1 MAGIANAVGIHSWVQ
16 PRLIDLA
23 QNVMHFLKLQCNID
37 SVARL

>member
-16 PRLIDLA
+16 SRLFDLA
-23 QNVMHFLKLQCNID
+23 QKAMHLLKLQCNID